1 MQIIKIYV
9 NNANEGEIVCPKCE
23 KTKTIHLS
31 NDRIPQK
38 PIRVKCNCGYSF
50 SIVLEYRKYYR
61 KTVSIPGKLVHIQTG
76 EDIAKI
82 VVTSL
87 SVVGVGFEVKSTGS
101 VTANGVYYIVF
112 TLDDS
117 LESAIREAI
126 VVKRVS
132 GSNIGAEF
140 CDQEKYNYELDFYIM
155 SQLSLP

>member
-31 NDRIPQK
+31 NDRIPHK

-87 SVVGVGFEVKSTGS
+87 SVVGVGFELKSTGS
-101 VTANGVYYIVF
+101 VTVNGVYYIVF

-155 SQLSLP
+155 SQISLP